1 MAEGKGVRVLCAR
14 VTRSARC
21 SSRLIR
27 ALTPYVCRNAIFQK
41 GLLVIVEKELI
52 SKITWRLM
60 PFLGGLY
67 LIAYID
73 RQNVSFA
80 KLDMVDA
87 LGMSEY
93 AYGLGASLFFI
104 GYFIFEVPS
113 NLLLDRFGAS
123 KWFARIL
130 VSWGAVTIALAYT
143 QNATMFYVL
152 RFLLGACEAG
162 FFPGVLYLLTFWYPS
177 AYRGTMVGLFMIFSA
192 LANAVG
198 APLGGVLLDL
208 DGLYGYAG
216 WQWVFLATGIPA
228 VIAGFVTF
236 FYLPDRP
243 DSAHFLT
250 SQEKDWLRERLA
262 SENAGMEATA
272 ADGFRALINPR
283 VLLMAVCYIGFP
295 LAAYGL
301 SYWLP
306 TIVKSFGVGNTANGF
321 LNIIPWVLVAVALY
335 VVPSAA
341 DKAPSKTP
349 YIVFPAIIGAVSLV
363 LSAVVPNHVLQFAFL
378 SIAAAGI
385 FAGQPVF
392 WSLPSR
398 FLQGAGAAA
407 GLAAINSVGNL
418 GGFVAQNVV
427 PWIKDT
433 TGSTIA
439 PMFFLAACL
448 AIAAALVLVVGRMIP
463 RQPSAANTGDRKT
476 KAGV

>member
-1 MAEGKGVRVLCAR
+1 MV
-14 VTRSARC
+14 
-21 SSRLIR
+21 
-27 ALTPYVCRNAIFQK
+27 
-41 GLLVIVEKELI
+41 VERKLI
-52 SKITWRLM
+52 SKITWRMM
-60 PFLGGLY
+60 PFLGLLY

-80 KLDMVDA
+80 KLEMVDA

-130 VSWGAVTIALAYT
+130 ISWGLVTIALAYT
-143 QNATMFYVL
+143 QNATMFYIL

-162 FFPGVLYLLTFWYPS
+162 FFPGVLYLLTLWYPS
-177 AYRGTMVGLFMIFSA
+177 AYRGRMVGLFMIFSA
-192 LANAVG
+192 VANAVG
-198 APLGGVLLDL
+198 APLGGALLDL
-208 DGLYGYAG
+208 DGLYGHAG

-228 VIAGFVTF
+228 VIAGFVTL
-236 FYLPDRP
+236 FYLSDRP
-243 DSAHFLT
+243 EQAKFL
-250 SQEKDWLRERLA
+250 SLQEKGWLKDRLA
-262 SENAGMEATA
+262 SENSGMEANA
-272 ADGFRALINPR
+272 GNGFKALINPR
-283 VLLMAVCYIGFP
+283 VLLMSACYIGFP

-306 TIVKSFGVGNTANGF
+306 TIVKGFGVSNTANGF
-321 LNIIPWVLVAVALY
+321 LNIIPWVLVGIALY
-335 VVPSAA
+335 VIPARA
-341 DKAPSKTP
+341 DKAPAKTP
-349 YIVFPAIIGAVSLV
+349 YIVIPAAIGAICLV
-363 LSAVVPNHVLQFAFL
+363 LSAIISNHIMQFTFL

-398 FLQGAGAAA
+398 FLKGAGAAA

-427 PWIKDT
+427 PWIKDS

-448 AIAAALVLVVGRMIP
+448 ALAALLVLVIGRMIP
-463 RQPSAANTGDRKT
+463 RVPNTDTARGNM
-476 KAGV
+476 GVSDCVR

>member
-1 MAEGKGVRVLCAR
+1 M
-14 VTRSARC
+14 T
-21 SSRLIR
+21 
-27 ALTPYVCRNAIFQK
+27 
-41 GLLVIVEKELI
+41 VIVEKELI
-52 SKITWRLM
+52 SRITWRLM
-60 PFLGGLY
+60 PFLGILY

-143 QNATMFYVL
+143 QNATMFYIL

-162 FFPGVLYLLTFWYPS
+162 FFPGVLYLLTLWYPS
-177 AYRGTMVGLFMIFSA
+177 AYRGRMVGLFMIFSA

-198 APLGGVLLDL
+198 APLGGMLLDL
-208 DGLYGYAG
+208 DGLYGHAG
-216 WQWVFLATGIPA
+216 WQWVFLVTGIPA
-228 VIAGFVTF
+228 VVAGFVTLI
-236 FYLPDRP
+236 YLSDRP
-243 DSAHFLT
+243 ESATFLN
-250 SQEKDWLRERLA
+250 SEEKTWLKDRLA
-262 SENAGMEATA
+262 LENAGMEATA
-272 ADGFRALINPR
+272 SDGFKALVNPR
-283 VLLMAVCYIGFP
+283 VLLMAICYIGFP

-321 LNIIPWVLVAVALY
+321 LNIIPWVLVAIALY
-335 VVPSAA
+335 AVPSAA
-341 DKAPSKTP
+341 DKASSKTP
-349 YIVFPAIIGAVSLV
+349 YIVVPAVVGAVCLV
-363 LSAVVPNHVLQFAFL
+363 LSAVIPNHLLQFAFL
-378 SIAAAGI
+378 CVAAAGI

-398 FLQGAGAAA
+398 FLRGAGAAA

-418 GGFVAQNVV
+418 GGFIAQNVV
-427 PWIKDT
+427 PWIKDS

-448 AIAAALVLVVGRMIP
+448 AAAAILVLVVGRMIGRTP
-463 RQPSAANTGDRKT
+463 TSSESE
-476 KAGV
+476 KAKVNV

>member
-1 MAEGKGVRVLCAR
+1 MVD
-14 VTRSARC
+14 
-21 SSRLIR
+21 
-27 ALTPYVCRNAIFQK
+27 
-41 GLLVIVEKELI
+41 EKQLI

-60 PFLGGLY
+60 PFLGILY

-73 RQNVSFA
+73 RQNVSYA
-80 KLDMVDA
+80 KLEMVGD

-130 VSWGAVTIALAYT
+130 VSWGIVTVALAYT
-143 QNATMFYVL
+143 QNATMFYIL

-162 FFPGVLYLLTFWYPS
+162 FFPGVLYLLTLWYPS

-192 LANAVG
+192 FANAIG

-208 DGLYGYAG
+208 NGLYGMAG
-216 WQWVFLATGIPA
+216 WQWVFLVPGIPA
-228 VIAGFVTF
+228 IIAGIITLF
-236 FYLPDRP
+236 FLPDLP
-243 DSAHFLT
+243 AQASFLSDT
-250 SQEKDWLRERLA
+250 EKTWLKDRLA
-262 SENAGMEATA
+262 AENSNMEKSA

-283 VLLMAVCYIGFP
+283 VLLMALCYVGFP

-306 TIVKSFGVGNTANGF
+306 TIVKNFGVSNTTNGF
-321 LNIIPWVLVAVALY
+321 LNIIPWLLVAIALY
-335 VVPSAA
+335 AVPTAA
-341 DKAPSKTP
+341 DKAESKTP
-349 YIVFPAIIGAVSLV
+349 YIVIPALVGAVSLV
-363 LSAVVPNHVLQFAFL
+363 LSAVIPEHTLQFTFL
-378 SIAAAGI
+378 CIAAAGI

-427 PWIKDT
+427 PWIKDS

-448 AIAAALVLVVGRMIP
+448 LVAVLLVLVIGRMIP
-463 RQPSAANTGDRKT
+463 RTPRLDDLGNPGAARAK
-476 KAGV
+476 

>member
-1 MAEGKGVRVLCAR
+1 MV
-14 VTRSARC
+14 
-21 SSRLIR
+21 
-27 ALTPYVCRNAIFQK
+27 
-41 GLLVIVEKELI
+41 VERKLI
-52 SKITWRLM
+52 SKITWRMM
-60 PFLGGLY
+60 PFLGLLY

-80 KLDMVDA
+80 KLEMVDA

-130 VSWGAVTIALAYT
+130 ISWGLVTIALAYT
-143 QNATMFYVL
+143 QNATMFYIL

-162 FFPGVLYLLTFWYPS
+162 FFPGVLYLLTLWYPS
-177 AYRGTMVGLFMIFSA
+177 AYRGRMVGLFMIFSA
-192 LANAVG
+192 VANAVG
-198 APLGGVLLDL
+198 APLGGALLDL
-208 DGLYGYAG
+208 DGLYGHAG

-228 VIAGFVTF
+228 VIAGFVTL
-236 FYLPDRP
+236 FYLSDRP
-243 DSAHFLT
+243 EQAKFL
-250 SQEKDWLRERLA
+250 SLQEKGWLKDRLA
-262 SENAGMEATA
+262 SENSGMEANA
-272 ADGFRALINPR
+272 GNGFKALINPR
-283 VLLMAVCYIGFP
+283 VLLMSACYIGFP

-306 TIVKSFGVGNTANGF
+306 TIVKGFGVSNTANGF
-321 LNIIPWVLVAVALY
+321 LNIIPWVLVGIALY
-335 VVPSAA
+335 VIPALA
-341 DKAPSKTP
+341 DKAPAKTP
-349 YIVFPAIIGAVSLV
+349 YIVIPAAIGAICLV
-363 LSAVVPNHVLQFAFL
+363 LSAIISNHIMQFTFL

-398 FLQGAGAAA
+398 FLKGAGAAA

-427 PWIKDT
+427 PWIKDL

-448 AIAAALVLVVGRMIP
+448 ALAALLVLVIGRMIP
-463 RQPSAANTGDRKT
+463 RVPNTDTARGNM
-476 KAGV
+476 GVSDCVR

>member
-1 MAEGKGVRVLCAR
+1 
-14 VTRSARC
+14 
-21 SSRLIR
+21 
-27 ALTPYVCRNAIFQK
+27 
-41 GLLVIVEKELI
+41 VIDEKQLI
-52 SKITWRLM
+52 SKITWRIM
-60 PFLGGLY
+60 PFLGILY

-73 RQNVSFA
+73 RQNVSYA
-80 KLDMVDA
+80 KLQMVGD

-123 KWFARIL
+123 RWFARIL
-130 VSWGAVTIALAYT
+130 ISWGAVTVALAYT
-143 QNATMFYVL
+143 QNATMFYIL

-162 FFPGVLYLLTFWYPS
+162 FFPGVLYLLTLWYPS
-177 AYRGTMVGLFMIFSA
+177 AYRGRMVGLFMIFSA
-192 LANAVG
+192 FANAIG

-208 DGLYGYAG
+208 NGLYGIAG
-216 WQWVFLATGIPA
+216 WQWVFLVTGVPA
-228 VIAGFVTF
+228 ILAGFITL
-236 FYLPDRP
+236 FYLPDLPSRAP
-243 DSAHFLT
+243 FLDDT
-250 SQEKDWLRERLA
+250 EKKWLKDRLA
-262 SENAGMEATA
+262 VENSGMEQSA
-272 ADGFRALINPR
+272 ADGFKALINPR
-283 VLLMAVCYIGFP
+283 VLLMALCYIGFP

-306 TIVKSFGVGNTANGF
+306 TIVKNFGVSNTTNGF
-321 LNIIPWVLVAVALY
+321 LNIIPWLLVAIALY
-335 VVPSAA
+335 AVPAAA
-341 DKAPSKTP
+341 DKAESKTP
-349 YIVFPAIIGAVSLV
+349 YIVIPALIGAVSLV
-363 LSAVVPNHVLQFAFL
+363 LSAVIPDHTLQFVFL

-418 GGFVAQNVV
+418 GGFIAQNVV
-427 PWIKDT
+427 PWIKDS

-448 AIAAALVLVVGRMIP
+448 LAAALLVLVVGRMVP
-463 RQPSAANTGDRKT
+463 RTPRPENFGNSGAARVK
-476 KAGV
+476 

>member
-1 MAEGKGVRVLCAR
+1 MVD
-14 VTRSARC
+14 
-21 SSRLIR
+21 
-27 ALTPYVCRNAIFQK
+27 
-41 GLLVIVEKELI
+41 EKQLI

-60 PFLGGLY
+60 PFLGILY

-73 RQNVSFA
+73 RQNVSYA
-80 KLDMVDA
+80 KLEMVGD

-130 VSWGAVTIALAYT
+130 VSWGIVTIVLAYT
-143 QNATMFYVL
+143 QNATTFYIL

-162 FFPGVLYLLTFWYPS
+162 FFPGVLYLLTLWYPS

-192 LANAVG
+192 FANAIG

-208 DGLYGYAG
+208 NGLYGMAG
-216 WQWVFLATGIPA
+216 WQWVFLVTGVPA
-228 VIAGFVTF
+228 VIAGIITL
-236 FYLPDRP
+236 FYLPDLP
-243 DSAHFLT
+243 SKASFLSDS
-250 SQEKDWLRERLA
+250 EKSWLKDRLA
-262 SENAGMEATA
+262 AENSGMEQNAS
-272 ADGFRALINPR
+272 DGFRALINPR
-283 VLLMAVCYIGFP
+283 VLLMALCYVGFP

-306 TIVKSFGVGNTANGF
+306 TIVKNFGVSNTTNGF
-321 LNIIPWVLVAVALY
+321 LNIIPWLLVAVALY
-335 VVPSAA
+335 AVPTAA
-341 DKAPSKTP
+341 DKATSKTP
-349 YIVFPAIIGAVSLV
+349 FIVIPALVGAVCLV
-363 LSAVVPNHVLQFAFL
+363 LSAVIPDHTLQFTFL
-378 SIAAAGI
+378 CIAAAGI

-427 PWIKDT
+427 PWIKDS

-448 AIAAALVLVVGRMIP
+448 LAAALLVLVIGRMV
-463 RQPSAANTGDRKT
+463 PSAPKREDIGGPNAARVK
-476 KAGV
+476 